1 LYDLGICE
9 WISRFASESFVV
21 YIGHGNI
28 RLQGKET
35 VEEKEDLNKHQQQA
49 VEGGQEIVAQGE
61 NHSAALLWHEGC
73 ERGMTISGLALPK
86 ESCPAIH

>member
-1 LYDLGICE
+1 MVYI
-9 WISRFASESFVV
+9 

-49 VEGGQEIVAQGE
+49 VKGGQEIVAQGA